1 MPQAIWPQFFVF
13 ITWHY
18 ILQMIDSQMLN
29 KCCMHAGTMTEN
41 REGALCDLSG
51 TFTSAYIYTHYSV
64 L

>member
-1 MPQAIWPQFFVF
+1 
-13 ITWHY
+13 
-18 ILQMIDSQMLN
+18 MIDSQILN
-29 KCCMHAGTMTEN
+29 KCCMHAGTMTEK

>member
-1 MPQAIWPQFFVF
+1 
-13 ITWHY
+13 
-18 ILQMIDSQMLN
+18 MIDSQILN

-41 REGALCDLSG
+41 REEALCDLSG